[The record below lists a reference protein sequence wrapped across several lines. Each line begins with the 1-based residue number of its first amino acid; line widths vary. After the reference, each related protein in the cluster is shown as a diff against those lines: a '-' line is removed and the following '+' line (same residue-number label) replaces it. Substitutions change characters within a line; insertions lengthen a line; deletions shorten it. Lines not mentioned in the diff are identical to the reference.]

1 MFFIERQI
9 LYLKQLSHCPCN
21 FMNISSEEFFSLGGI
36 IFCCSVTK
44 SYPTLCNPAFQAS
57 LSFTISQSLLKL
69 MFITSV
75 MPSNHLILYCP
86 LLLLPQFSQHQGLF
100 QWVGSL
106 HQMARVLEL
115 QHQSFQWI
123 QGWFPLGLTVWSP
136 CCSRYSQESS
146 PVPQFESISSSVL
159 SLLYGPT
166 LTSIPDY
173 WKNHSFNHTDLRNS
187 MKKHY
192 VAYQL
197 ISESEHVAHSLFSG
211 PLVKLEVKTLEKG
224 RKKPRISLE

>member
-123 QGWFPLGLTVWSP
+123 QGWFPLGLTGL
-136 CCSRYSQESS
+136 
-146 PVPQFESISSSVL
+146 ISLLFKVL
-159 SLLYGPT
+159 SRVFSST
-166 LTSIPDY
+166 TV
-173 WKNHSFNHTDLRNS
+173 WKHQFFIAQPSLWSNS
-187 MKKHY
+187 HIY
-192 VAYQL
+192 TWL
-197 ISESEHVAHSLFSG
+197 
-211 PLVKLEVKTLEKG
+211 LEK
-224 RKKPRISLE
+224 P